1 MHSWHGRSRAT
12 PEVTHKCCLVA
23 IDAAA
28 GPLLIEVDLAGD
40 ATISTALALARAAL
54 VRDRLPCDIDWDG
67 AAAGIWGQRCER
79 AAVPQDG
86 DRIEVYRPL
95 PADPRERRRRRA
107 AQR

>member
-1 MHSWHGRSRAT
+1 M
-12 PEVTHKCCLVA
+12 PEAARKRCLVA
-23 IDAAA
+23 IDATA
-28 GPLLIEVDLAGD
+28 GPLLITVDLAGA
-40 ATISTALALARAAL
+40 ATVGTALAQARAA
-54 VRDRLPCDIDWDG
+54 VESERQPCDIDWEG
-67 AAAGIWGQRCER
+67 AAAGIWGQRCAR

>member
-1 MHSWHGRSRAT
+1 V
-12 PEVTHKCCLVA
+12 PEPTRKRCLVA
-23 IDAAA
+23 IDAAD

-40 ATISTALALARAAL
+40 ASIDAALAQARAAARL
-54 VRDRLPCDIDWDG
+54 DNLPCDIDWDG
-67 AAAGIWGQRCER
+67 AAVGVWGQRRKR
-79 AAVPQDG
+79 AAVPLDG

>member
-1 MHSWHGRSRAT
+1 V
-12 PEVTHKCCLVA
+12 PELARKRCLVA

-40 ATISTALALARAAL
+40 ATIAAALAQARAAAQ
-54 VRDRLPCDIDWDG
+54 RDGLPCEFDWDN

-79 AAVPQDG
+79 AAVPRDG

-95 PADPRERRRRRA
+95 PADPRERRRQRA
-107 AQR
+107 ARR

>member
-1 MHSWHGRSRAT
+1 M
-12 PEVTHKCCLVA
+12 PEVTRKRCLVA
-23 IDAAA
+23 IDASG

-40 ATISTALALARAAL
+40 ATVDAALALARAAL
-54 VRDRLPCDIDWDG
+54 VRDRRPCDLDLDR

-79 AAVPQDG
+79 SAVPLDG

-107 AQR
+107 ARR